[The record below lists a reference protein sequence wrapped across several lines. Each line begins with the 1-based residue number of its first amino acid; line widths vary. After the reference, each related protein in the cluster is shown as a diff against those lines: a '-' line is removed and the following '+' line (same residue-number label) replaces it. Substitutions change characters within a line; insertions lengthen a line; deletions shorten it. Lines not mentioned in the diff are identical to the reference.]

1 MRIGV
6 VGSRSFDNYD
16 LMQKTLADLGP
27 TVIVSGGAKG
37 ADTLAARYAQE
48 NGLELIEFKPN
59 WKLGRHASLL
69 RNTQIVEASD
79 FVLAFW
85 DGKSTGTQD
94 SVKKAVDRGIPYRV
108 ILF

>member
-27 TVIVSGGAKG
+27 TVIVSGGAGG
-37 ADTLAARYAQE
+37 ADKMAARYAQE
-48 NGLELIEFKPN
+48 NGLDLIEFKPN
-59 WKLGRHASLL
+59 WKLGRHAGLL

-94 SVKKAVDRGIPYRV
+94 SVKKALDRGIPYRV